1 MANKKTD
8 IEKLNQ
14 PRKPLKGRTMTLIFA
29 ITTLSFC
36 SCASY
41 APINP
46 TNNGNGWIVKKSLF
60 ADGLMYCFAPSSK
73 NEKPVCLDAV
83 DSQTIPGDGLDTF
96 ISPKKNK

>member
-1 MANKKTD
+1 MTDKKTE
-8 IEKLNQ
+8 IEKLNRPQ
-14 PRKPLKGRTMTLIFA
+14 KLLESGNRLILTIA
-29 ITTLSFC
+29 AVGFC

-60 ADGLMYCFAPSSK
+60 ADGLMYCFAPTSK
-73 NEKPVCLDAV
+73 NEKPICLDAV

>member
-1 MANKKTD
+1 MTDKEAD
-8 IEKLNQ
+8 IERLNR
-14 PRKPLKGRTMTLIFA
+14 PRKQLESRNRLIFMIA
-29 ITTLSFC
+29 ALGLC

-60 ADGLMYCFAPSSK
+60 ADGLMYCFAPTSK

-83 DSQTIPGDGLDTF
+83 DSQTSPGDGLDTF